1 MGLLRGDDP
10 DALAAAARHLADGG
24 LVAFP
29 TETVYGLGARADSD
43 LAVAGIFNAKGRPTN
58 HPLIVHVSDLA
69 QAARFATALPP
80 SAQRLARV
88 FWPGP
93 VTMIVPRATGMAQA
107 AAGGQS
113 SIGLRCPAHPV
124 ALALLRQAAALGV
137 AGVAGPSA
145 NRFGRVSPTKA
156 DHVVDEFGPA
166 LWVLDGGDC
175 EVGIEST
182 IIDLSRGHP
191 VLLRPGVLTRT
202 ELEAVLGE
210 PLREPDIQAPRAP
223 GTLASHYAPSA
234 KLSLWSSEALAAA
247 LARPGQL
254 PAGVAVYS
262 RQDIDIGPKG
272 RRMPDDPAA
281 AAHELFGV
289 LRQFD
294 AAGVAEIWVE
304 QTSDDPAWEGVM
316 DRLRRAAS

>member
-145 NRFGRVSPTKA
+145 NRFGRVSPTNA
-156 DHVVDEFGPA
+156 NHVVDEGVVSGAVEGRGTLVAIRHRHVGVGWRIKDRGAGGQHACGVADA
-166 LWVLDGGDC
+166 LGMKQVF
-175 EVGIEST
+175 I
-182 IIDLSRGHP
+182 HP
-191 VLLRPGVLTRT
+191 LAGVLSAYGMGLADLRLLK
-202 ELEAVLGE
+202 ERAV
-210 PLREPDIQAPRAP
+210 
-223 GTLASHYAPSA
+223 
-234 KLSLWSSEALAAA
+234 EAL
-247 LARPGQL
+247 LT
-254 PAGVAVYS
+254 
-262 RQDIDIGPKG
+262 D
-272 RRMPDDPAA
+272 
-281 AAHELFGV
+281 EL
-289 LRQFD
+289 
-294 AAGVAEIWVE
+294 I
-304 QTSDDPAWEGVM
+304 P
-316 DRLRRAAS
+316 